1 MLGDRSPVTP
11 GERLRAIR
19 RNSDEGYDE
28 QLRNWHAVRKEIKA
42 SCDEAKKK
50 RPKGSNHLSK
60 YEQKNLESSLGVYW
74 EL

>member
-1 MLGDRSPVTP
+1 MVHLYKGAAKYYPRKP

-28 QLRNWHAVRKEIKA
+28 QLRN
-42 SCDEAKKK
+42 C
-50 RPKGSNHLSK
+50 SNHLSK